1 MLWVGLP
8 IADLLP
14 TLEQNRSQDEQ
25 HGNALLACCPL
36 SEFGRLAP
44 CVSDTLKR
52 RTSGV
57 CHGTLDSLITCSP
70 LPFELHAND
79 QTNRTQIPCER
90 PPSYEQDTP
99 GAQPALPLVVCASA
113 PPGGPPAV
121 DARSKVAQAGV
132 AHAFRGM

>member
-8 IADLLP
+8 IADLRAESVSGRTARKRVIGLLP
-14 TLEQNRSQDEQ
+14 VVGIRQIGALRIRYAQAQDFRCLPWNFGLA
-25 HGNALLACCPL
+25 HNLLSIAF
-36 SEFGRLAP
+36 EIH
-44 CVSDTLKR
+44 VS
-52 RTSGV
+52 
-57 CHGTLDSLITCSP
+57 
-70 LPFELHAND
+70 D

-90 PPSYEQDTP
+90 PPSYEQDSP